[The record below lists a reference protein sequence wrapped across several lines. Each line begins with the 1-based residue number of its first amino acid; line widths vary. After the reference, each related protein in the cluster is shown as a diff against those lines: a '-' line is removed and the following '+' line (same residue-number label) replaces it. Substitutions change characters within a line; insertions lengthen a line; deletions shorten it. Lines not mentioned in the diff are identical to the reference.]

1 MSWDPKDEEESG
13 VLKGAKGRI
22 FHGEGMA
29 SAKIL
34 RQEQGQ
40 PGCSWPLVSLEQA
53 AYRVR
58 FAFSEALGSLSE
70 ENGESRV
77 GGSTDSS

>member
-1 MSWDPKDEEESG
+1 MSWDPKDEEEPG

-22 FHGEGMA
+22 FHGEGLA
-29 SAKIL
+29 CAKAL
-34 RQEQGQ
+34 RQERGQ
-40 PGCSWPLVSLEQA
+40 PGWSWPLVSLEQA
-53 AYRVR
+53 AYRVH

-77 GGSTDSS
+77 GRSTDSS